1 MVKLYLAFNQLLQ
14 VKLLVQNKQLEF
26 VNAGW
31 CMNDEA
37 GTHYN
42 AIIDQMTLGKSQNLN
57 IRVASSPGPLSQL
70 LKLGERAWGKL
81 GERERGPGDE
91 ANIRVRI

>member
-1 MVKLYLAFNQLLQ
+1 MVKLYLALNDACNQLMQ

-42 AIIDQMTLGKSQNLN
+42 AIIDQMTLG
-57 IRVASSPGPLSQL
+57 I
-70 LKLGERAWGKL
+70 
-81 GERERGPGDE
+81 
-91 ANIRVRI
+91 II